1 MIRRPPRSTR
11 TDTLFPYTTLFRS
24 RQRHLLL
31 SRRQHALWRGQGFRA
46 GPRGRPFRD
55 GGYERDTESGDK
67 AHLITPSRKREG
79 NDRHKTAAKP
89 SPNGLRFESQRV
101 TFQVSSPWAAKGCFR
116 SATLPRFPPCRSR
129 RAFPIP

>member
-1 MIRRPPRSTR
+1 MLAVCVCFFIYKQKTAYEMRIS
-11 TDTLFPYTTLFRS
+11 DWSSDVCSSDL
-24 RQRHLLL
+24 RHLLL

-101 TFQVSSPWAAKGCFR
+101 KIGRAS
-116 SATLPRFPPCRSR
+116 CRE
-129 RAFPIP
+129 RAWQYV